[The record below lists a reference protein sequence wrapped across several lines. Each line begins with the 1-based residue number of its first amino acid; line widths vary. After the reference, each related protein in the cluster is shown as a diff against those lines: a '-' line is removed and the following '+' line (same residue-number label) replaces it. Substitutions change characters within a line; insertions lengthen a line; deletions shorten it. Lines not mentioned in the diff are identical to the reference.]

1 MANLTAE
8 NTPLLPAPRT
18 AAARMLPFLVGGA
31 ALLAFG
37 SWLLNTPEGVL
48 GKADAI
54 GYALCHRIDSHSL
67 HLGGVF
73 GDRPLP
79 LCARC
84 TGIYLGALLGM
95 VTMAAMGRSR
105 AGGLPRRP
113 VLLALIGFVGVM
125 GIDGVNSYLTFFPG
139 LPHLYEPQN
148 WLRVVTG
155 TLNGLALA
163 GLIYPI
169 LNQTLW
175 RDWQDRPV
183 LGNFRELGVLLVLA
197 AGMIALVLTDN
208 PIILLPLAV
217 LSSVGVLAMV
227 VALNTTIVLLV
238 VRRENRVL
246 SWTGAIT
253 PLLAGF
259 TLAII
264 EIGLVDLVRYSVFG
278 TWSGFGIPG

>member
-1 MANLTAE
+1 MANLIAE
-8 NTPLLPAPRT
+8 NTPLSPK
-18 AAARMLPFLVGGA
+18 AASARLMPFVVGGL
-31 ALLAFG
+31 ALLAFV
-37 SWLLNTPEGVL
+37 SWVLNTPSGLL

-54 GYALCHRIDSHSL
+54 GYAICHRIDLRSF
-67 HLGGVF
+67 HLG
-73 GDRPLP
+73 DRQLP

-95 VTMAAMGRSR
+95 VTMTALGRARS
-105 AGGLPRRP
+105 GGLPRRP
-113 VLLALIGFVGVM
+113 VLLALIGFVGLM

-148 WLRVVTG
+148 WLRLITG

-175 RDWQDRPV
+175 RDWKDQPV
-183 LGNFRELGVLLVLA
+183 LRGFRELGLLLVLA
-197 AGMIALVLTDN
+197 AVMIALVLSDN
-208 PIILLPLAV
+208 PIVLLPLAL
-217 LSSVGVLAMV
+217 LSAVGVVALI
-227 VALNTTIVLLV
+227 VALNTTAVLV
-238 VRRENRVL
+238 VSRRENRVVG
-246 SWTGAIT
+246 WTGAIV

-259 TLAII
+259 TLTIV
-264 EIGLVDLVRYSVFG
+264 EIGLVDLIRYSIFH